1 LCGQRNLNP
10 EGWTRFKL
18 LLQGKSTADFVCR
31 RRGHYGRAL
40 EEAIHIH
47 SSQWPPAWKE
57 KNPLHGGGSFTNMA
71 PVERV
76 RAPASGHIQNLTF
89 AGHRLPF

>member
-1 LCGQRNLNP
+1 MRGQRNLNP
-10 EGWTRFKL
+10 AEWTRFKL
-18 LLQGKSTADFVCR
+18 LLQGNSTADFFHR

-40 EEAIHIH
+40 EEAIHTH

-76 RAPASGHIQNLTF
+76 RAPLSVHIQPLTF
-89 AGHRLPF
+89 GGHRSPY